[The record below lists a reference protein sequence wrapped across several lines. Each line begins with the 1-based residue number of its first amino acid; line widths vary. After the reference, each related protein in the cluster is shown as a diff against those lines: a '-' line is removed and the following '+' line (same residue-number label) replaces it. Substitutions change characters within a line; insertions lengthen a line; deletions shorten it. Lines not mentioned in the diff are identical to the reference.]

1 MKPGTRTLLWAIGG
15 LALALALS
23 LTAFAVAGGPISEP
37 VGSVHV
43 VPSSDS
49 GPDHTP
55 SPTPTDRPT
64 KTPEPTKS
72 PTHTSSPTSSTATP
86 FPYGRSRRLE
96 RSWGRQRR
104 RLTARGGPKSATV
117 RN

>member
-55 SPTPTDRPT
+55 TPTHTDRPT
-64 KTPEPTKS
+64 KTPEPTES
-72 PTHTSSPTSSTATP
+72 PTLTSSSTATP
-86 FPYGRSRRLE
+86 FPPDDH
-96 RSWGRQRR
+96 
-104 RLTARGGPKSATV
+104 GGSSGPGDSDDD
-117 RN
+117 